1 MMRVLFHAALLG
13 GLLLAAGPALAQ
25 AVAGPPVPAA
35 PAVDYATAQT
45 AYLDT
50 LTPAQGW
57 RSTASGIRYR
67 RVHGNGAGA
76 HPGIAD
82 MVRLRYVVK
91 FTDGRE
97 LENSGDTPVDL
108 PLGRLIR
115 GWQEGVP
122 LMGVGD
128 RYEFAIPAALAY
140 GPNDNGPIRG
150 GSTLLFTIDLV
161 AILPQG

>member
-1 MMRVLFHAALLG
+1 MRLPTALLAPALLG
-13 GLLLAAGPALAQ
+13 LGQG
-25 AVAGPPVPAA
+25 A
-35 PAVDYATAQT
+35 PAQT
-45 AYLDT
+45 APADPAHSASDYAAAQAAFLET
-50 LTPAQGW
+50 LTPDRGW
-57 RSTASGIRYR
+57 RTTPSGLRYR
-67 RVHGNGAGA
+67 RLRGNGRGP
-76 HPGIAD
+76 HPTTAD
-82 MVRLRYVVK
+82 IVRLRYSVR

-97 LENSGDTPVDL
+97 LENSGRRPVDL

-150 GSTLLFTIDLV
+150 GSTLLFTIELV
-161 AILPQG
+161 AINPRR

>member
-1 MMRVLFHAALLG
+1 MTISMVRAALLG
-13 GLLLAAGPALAQ
+13 GLVCLAGPACAQ
-25 AVAGPPVPAA
+25 APAA
-35 PAVDYATAQT
+35 APTDYAAAQT
-45 AYLDT
+45 AWLDT
-50 LTPAQGW
+50 LAPAQGW
-57 RSTASGIRYR
+57 RATASGIRYR

-76 HPGIAD
+76 HPTVAD
-82 MVRLRYVVK
+82 IVRLRYSVK

-97 LENSGDTPVDL
+97 LENSGDDPVDL
-108 PLGRLIR
+108 PLGRLIP

-140 GPNDNGPIRG
+140 GPNDNGPIPG

-161 AILPQG
+161 AINPTG

>member
-1 MMRVLFHAALLG
+1 M
-13 GLLLAAGPALAQ
+13 
-25 AVAGPPVPAA
+25 
-35 PAVDYATAQT
+35 
-45 AYLDT
+45 
-50 LTPAQGW
+50 
-57 RSTASGIRYR
+57 
-67 RVHGNGAGA
+67 
-76 HPGIAD
+76 
-82 MVRLRYVVK
+82 K

-97 LENSGDTPVDL
+97 LENSGADPVDL

-140 GPNDNGPIRG
+140 GPADNGPIRG

-161 AILPQG
+161 AINP